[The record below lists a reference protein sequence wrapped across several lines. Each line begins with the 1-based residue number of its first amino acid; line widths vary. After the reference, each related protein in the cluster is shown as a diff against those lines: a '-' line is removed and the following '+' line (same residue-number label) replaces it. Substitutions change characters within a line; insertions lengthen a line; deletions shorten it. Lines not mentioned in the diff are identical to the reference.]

1 MKSWESH
8 SIVVT
13 GGNGFLGKAIVA
25 NLKAKGYENIFVP
38 RSREYDL
45 RHEGAIRRL
54 YETAKPTMV
63 IHLAAVVGGIGA
75 NRENPGRFF
84 YDNAI
89 MGIQLIEFAR
99 QFGVKKF
106 VAVGTICSY
115 PKFTPVPFKEDELWN
130 GYPEETNAPYGL
142 AKKMMLV
149 QSQAYRAQYG
159 FNSIFLLPVN
169 LYGPGDNFDP
179 SSSHVI
185 PALIKKCVEAKQQN
199 ADHIVVWG
207 DGSATREFLYVDDAA
222 EGIVLATEK
231 YDGPEPVNIGAGFE
245 ISIKDLVSLIARLTD
260 FKGTIV
266 WDTTKPNGQPRR
278 MLDTTRAEK
287 EFGFKARTRFEEGLK
302 HTIEYYVS
310 SKPQ

>member
-25 NLKAKGYENIFVP
+25 NLKAKGYDNIFVP

-89 MGIQLIEFAR
+89 MGIQMIEFAR

-106 VAVGTICSY
+106 VAV
-115 PKFTPVPFKEDELWN
+115 
-130 GYPEETNAPYGL
+130 
-142 AKKMMLV
+142 
-149 QSQAYRAQYG
+149 
-159 FNSIFLLPVN
+159 
-169 LYGPGDNFDP
+169 
-179 SSSHVI
+179 
-185 PALIKKCVEAKQQN
+185 
-199 ADHIVVWG
+199 
-207 DGSATREFLYVDDAA
+207 
-222 EGIVLATEK
+222 
-231 YDGPEPVNIGAGFE
+231 
-245 ISIKDLVSLIARLTD
+245 
-260 FKGTIV
+260 
-266 WDTTKPNGQPRR
+266 
-278 MLDTTRAEK
+278 
-287 EFGFKARTRFEEGLK
+287 
-302 HTIEYYVS
+302 
-310 SKPQ
+310 